1 MALVDIID
9 MVSTISGEALPTND
23 LRANLCMEILATIL
37 EQAENVDLDM
47 RPYDDLDPIRFE
59 TKNFLTIDSTVIRL
73 SDEFA
78 YQVDRLLKLVRR

>member
-1 MALVDIID
+1 
-9 MVSTISGEALPTND
+9 
-23 LRANLCMEILATIL
+23 MEILATIL